1 MEEVNGIRDG
11 VFDDHPPCI
20 PVNQL
25 SGCGFG
31 TTPLW
36 TTRPG
41 LDEKQT
47 DSDLMNP

>member
-25 SGCGFG
+25 SGCGFHLIG
-31 TTPLW
+31 NQEGWFVVSEVGNGNLP
-36 TTRPG
+36 
-41 LDEKQT
+41 
-47 DSDLMNP
+47 